1 MIKFVKQAA
10 SAVAQFAKEAF
21 VKVVDGVKYV
31 AGVVTGFTLIA
42 APVVAVTVKSAYHSA
57 KEKVSTFLEERPAL
71 KAILTVMAVVFTYIF
86 VLVGLAALITKC
98 DPVYGDEDNM
108 NELKAIEEEQFWA
121 MKAADRAAQDRRDAL
136 SFKVYGTPGWV

>member
-10 SAVAQFAKEAF
+10 SAVARFAKEAF

-42 APVVAVTVKSAYHSA
+42 APVVAVTVKSTYHSA
-57 KEKVSTFLEERPAL
+57 KEKVSTFLDSHPAL
-71 KAILTVMAVVFTYIF
+71 KAILTMMAVVFTYIF
-86 VLVGLAALITKC
+86 VLAGMAALITKC
-98 DPVYGDEDNM
+98 DPLYGNEDHA
-108 NELKAIEEEQFWA
+108 NELKAIEEEEFWA
-121 MKAADRAAQDRRDAL
+121 NQAAERAAQDRRDAL